1 MYGKIITVPYLSDK
15 IPKSGNTIFPEYPS
29 TPEYNGR
36 IRVIEKIYRI
46 SSQDNHPSEPN
57 PTKAGKSV
65 TNYFLLEV
73 GKHAAR

>member
-36 IRVIEKIYRI
+36 IRVIEKI
-46 SSQDNHPSEPN
+46 
-57 PTKAGKSV
+57 
-65 TNYFLLEV
+65 
-73 GKHAAR
+73 